1 MIYRRVE
8 NTNDYLNMLKRISIS
23 KDIILV
29 VKESKSKKWNTEFTC
44 HELNN
49 DSLFTLLDLL
59 EYYEHCNYDFKI
71 KIGCYITYTNCIDIP
86 SEYIESEEKEDE
98 GKKENN

>member
-23 KDIILV
+23 KDVTLLV
-29 VKESKSKKWNTEFTC
+29 KSSKGKKWSIEFTFY
-44 HELNN
+44 ELTN
-49 DSLFTLLDLL
+49 DNLFTLLDLL

-71 KIGCYITYTNCIDIP
+71 RIGCYIIYTNCIDIP
-86 SEYIESEEKEDE
+86 SEYVESEEKEDDQ
-98 GKKENN
+98 